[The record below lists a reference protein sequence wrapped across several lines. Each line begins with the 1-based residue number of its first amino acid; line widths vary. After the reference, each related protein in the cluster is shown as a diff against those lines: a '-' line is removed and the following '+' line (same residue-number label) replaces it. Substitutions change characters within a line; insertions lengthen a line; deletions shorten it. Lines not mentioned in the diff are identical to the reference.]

1 MLLKYVLNVCSVPT
15 TLLGS
20 RNAKKKRC
28 SFKELALMGDRD
40 NYKEVRIMTQVSP
53 ETREEVRKDFP
64 EECYCLSW
72 VPRDEEQ

>member
-1 MLLKYVLNVCSVPT
+1 
-15 TLLGS
+15 
-20 RNAKKKRC
+20 
-28 SFKELALMGDRD
+28 MGDRN